1 MIDEQSKMVQIVEL
15 YFCDRLIP
23 EFKHEKIDNFSKI
36 LREMSSIEV
45 ENSNVGASYWSK
57 VLSNSNLKHF

>member
-1 MIDEQSKMVQIVEL
+1 MMGIILDWQLGEITL
-15 YFCDRLIP
+15 PYF
-23 EFKHEKIDNFSKI
+23 KKEKINNFSYI

-45 ENSNVGASYWSK
+45 DNSNVGATHWSK